1 VDDVEKLEAL
11 LELAETAELEIRSVG
26 LRAQPAGEPPPTS
39 GVCRVRDQ
47 VWVVLCAADPVER
60 HLRVLAE
67 ALRAHRADFLEE
79 RFIPPALR
87 QLL

>member
-1 VDDVEKLEAL
+1 MEDAEKLEAL
-11 LELAETAELEIRSVG
+11 LELANAAELEIRSVG
-26 LRAQPAGEPPPTS
+26 LHSQPAGEPPPTS
-39 GVCRVRDQ
+39 AVCRVRDQ

-67 ALRAHRADFLEE
+67 ALKGHRAEWLEE

-87 QLL
+87 ELL